1 MSKKSESENA
11 GGSKSSDAVQD
22 TKGLTPQNVVK
33 AIVIGIR
40 EEVRDEMSGRTRQI
54 DDSGDWTMMYKNGK
68 AIAPPFDPLLLAQL
82 PENNTELGQCIEA
95 MEVNIEGFGHR
106 FVPIVDSTEID
117 DDKKKEMDK
126 EHVDLFNFLNT
137 CSGVEESFTQLRRK
151 TRKDLEATG
160 NGYWEIIEPP
170 LKENSISGINHIEA
184 HTMRISTLDKE
195 FVKVKEKR
203 LIRKDGGTW
212 EYEEVEVERKF
223 RKYCQIRG
231 GSTVWFKSLNDPRDL
246 NYKTGE
252 FAKEGERL
260 DYDDRANSII
270 HFKIYSQRSPYGIPR
285 YIGNLFSI
293 YGSRASEEIN
303 YTTLRNN
310 NIPSMIVAI
319 SNGQLTPGTISRMRE
334 FVETQIKGS
343 DNYSKFLILEAMPAD
358 EGGEGDGKIKIDIK
372 PLAEWQMKDAFFQ
385 EYDKNN
391 CEKVRRSFRL
401 PPIFLGGADEYNRA
415 TADTS
420 RKLADEQIFAPER
433 DEIDFVINRQ
443 ILPRLN
449 ARYYVFKSNSPII
462 TNNEELIR
470 LLTAAER
477 AGGINP
483 QIARDIISE
492 IFGKDMGKV
501 TAIDPKI
508 PFTIQVAEAAKK
520 RSPINLGTV
529 APVKS
534 DAEYSDVQDF
544 ITGLLMVRR
553 ILTSESDYGGEIERE

>member
-1 MSKKSESENA
+1 MSKGKKDVMMEDGKGPDSP
-11 GGSKSSDAVQD
+11 
-22 TKGLTPQNVVK
+22 TKQNIVK
-33 AIVIGIR
+33 AIVVGIR
-40 EEVRDEMSGRTRQI
+40 EDVRAEMSGKTRQI
-54 DDSGDWTMMYKNGK
+54 DDSEDWTTMYKDGK
-68 AIAPPFDPLLLAQL
+68 AISPPFEPLILAQL
-82 PENNTELGQCIEA
+82 PENSSELGQCIEA

-106 FVPIVDSTEID
+106 FVPIVDSTEI
-117 DDKKKEMDK
+117 KEAQKKEMEK
-126 EHVDLFNFLNT
+126 EHVELFNFFNT

-151 TRKDLEATG
+151 TRKDMEATG

-170 LKENSISGINHIEA
+170 LKKNSLSGINHIEA
-184 HTMRISTLDKE
+184 HTMRLSTLDKE
-195 FVKVKEKR
+195 FVDVEEKR
-203 LIRKDGGTW
+203 LIKKDDGTW
-212 EYEEVEVERKF
+212 KYEEVKVQRKF
-223 RKYCQIRG
+223 RKFCQIRG

-252 FAKEGERL
+252 FAKDGARL
-260 DYDDRANSII
+260 KVEDRANSVI
-270 HFKIYSQRSPYGIPR
+270 HFKIYSPRSPYGIPR

-310 NIPSMIVAI
+310 NIPSMIVAV
-319 SNGQLTPGTISRMRE
+319 SNGQLTSGTIKRMKE

-343 DNYSKFLILEAMPAD
+343 DNYSKFLLLEAMPVE
-358 EGGEGDGKIKIDIK
+358 EGDAGDGKVKIEVK
-372 PLAEWQMKDAFFQ
+372 ELTGSQMHDAFFQ
-385 EYDKNN
+385 TYDKNN

-443 ILPRLN
+443 ILPKLS

-529 APVKS
+529 APIKS
-534 DAEYSDVQDF
+534 DVDYSDVQEF
-544 ITGLLMVRR
+544 IMGLLAVRK
-553 ILTSESDYGGEIERE
+553 ILTSYSEYGGKIEGE

>member
-1 MSKKSESENA
+1 MSKGKKEGDPE
-11 GGSKSSDAVQD
+11 
-22 TKGLTPQNVVK
+22 KGQSTEKITPQNVVK
-33 AIVIGIR
+33 AIVVGIR
-40 EEVRDEMSGRTRQI
+40 EDVRAEMSGKTRQI
-54 DDSGDWTMMYKNGK
+54 DDSDEWTTMYKDGK
-68 AIAPPFDPLLLAQL
+68 AISPPFEPLLLAQL

-95 MEVNIEGFGHR
+95 MEVNIEGFRHR
-106 FVPIVDSTEID
+106 FVPIVDSTEIGEAQQ
-117 DDKKKEMDK
+117 KEMDK
-126 EHVDLFNFLNT
+126 EHVELFNFFNT

-170 LKENSISGINHIEA
+170 LKKNSISGINHIEA
-184 HTMRISTLDKE
+184 HTMRLSTLDKE
-195 FVKVKEKR
+195 FVEVEEKR
-203 LIRKDGGTW
+203 LVKKADGTW
-212 EYEEVEVERKF
+212 KYEEVKVQRKF
-223 RKYCQIRG
+223 RKFCQVRG

-252 FAKEGERL
+252 FAKTGVKL
-260 DYDDRANSII
+260 PVDDRANSVI
-270 HFKIYSQRSPYGIPR
+270 HFKIYSPRSPYGIPR

-310 NIPSMIVAI
+310 NIPSMIVAV
-319 SNGQLTPGTISRMRE
+319 SNGQLTSGTIKRMKE

-343 DNYSKFLILEAMPAD
+343 DNYSKFLLLEAIPAE
-358 EGGEGDGKIKIDIK
+358 EGADADGKVKIDIK

-391 CEKVRRSFRL
+391 CDKVRRSFRL
-401 PPIFLGGADEYNRA
+401 PPIFTGKSEDYNRA

-433 DEIDFVINRQ
+433 DEVDFVINRQ

-462 TNNEELIR
+462 TSNEELIR
-470 LLTAAER
+470 LLGAAER
-477 AGGINP
+477 TGGINP
-483 QIARDIISE
+483 QISRDIISE

-529 APVKS
+529 APIKS
-534 DAEYSDVQDF
+534 DGDYSDVQEF
-544 ITGLLMVRR
+544 IMGLLAIRK
-553 ILTSESDYGGEIERE
+553 ILTSYSGYGGELIEEEDGR